1 MRRRK
6 RFLGS
11 AAVLAASALVLTAC
25 GSSGSSGSGTSA
37 AVASQGKAVTIG
49 LSSILS
55 GPYAVYGE
63 VGQGIQGYLDM
74 INASGG
80 VNGHTFNVL
89 VKDNAYQS
97 TQAIAITRGFVGD
110 GALAV
115 FELGTPATQAALTLA
130 DQLKVPLIAAANG
143 DLFAP
148 PTTQYAFT
156 VDSQFSKQGL
166 YQAQFIMQNLHV
178 KQWAFA
184 YQDDDTGTPAQNVVP
199 AYVKD
204 QGGKLLTDISVSPT
218 ATDFSD
224 QAAELKGSG
233 AKVVQAYLGTA
244 TFIGL
249 QKAAAAIGYHPT
261 WVTFFTQAD
270 PAYPAAVGSLANGV
284 YVDSFLDTAGP
295 EVSAF
300 QTAMKKYYP
309 KLVDSWL
316 AELGWSQAAI
326 LIQGVTK
333 ATAGGAALTT
343 SSLTQALGSL
353 SGVQAGFIPSIG
365 FDAQT
370 HAASSE
376 DSMFVWDGS
385 TLKQVTPYQD
395 MPSIPAGTS
404 PLS

>member
-1 MRRRK
+1 MRRRR

-25 GSSGSSGSGTSA
+25 GSSGSSGSGTSTA
-37 AVASQGKAVTIG
+37 ASQGKAVTIG

-74 INASGG
+74 VNASGG

-89 VKDNAYQS
+89 VKDNGYQS
-97 TQAIAITRGFVGD
+97 TQAIAITRGFVTD

-115 FELGTPATQAALTLA
+115 FELGTPATQAALTLGNEM
-130 DQLKVPLIAAANG
+130 KVPLIAAANG

-156 VDSQFSKQGL
+156 VDSQFSRQAL
-166 YQAQFIMQNLHV
+166 YQAQFIMQNLHT

-184 YQDDDTGTPAQNVVP
+184 YQDDDTGTPAANVVP
-199 AYVKD
+199 TYVKD

-224 QAAELKGSG
+224 QAAELKSSG
-233 AKVVQAYLGTA
+233 AKVVQAFLGTA

-284 YVDSFLDTAGP
+284 YVDSFLDITGS
-295 EVSAF
+295 EVAAF
-300 QTAMKKYYP
+300 QTAMTKYYP
-309 KLVDSWL
+309 KLVNSWL

-326 LIQGVTK
+326 LIQGIKK
-333 ATAGGAALTT
+333 ATKGGAALTT
-343 SSLTQALGSL
+343 SSLTQALSSL
-353 SGVQAGFIPSIG
+353 AGVPAGFIPSIG
-365 FDAQT
+365 FNAQT

-376 DSMFVWDGS
+376 DSMFIWDGS
-385 TLKQVTPYQD
+385 TLKQVTPYAD
-395 MPSIPAGTS
+395 MPNIPAGTS